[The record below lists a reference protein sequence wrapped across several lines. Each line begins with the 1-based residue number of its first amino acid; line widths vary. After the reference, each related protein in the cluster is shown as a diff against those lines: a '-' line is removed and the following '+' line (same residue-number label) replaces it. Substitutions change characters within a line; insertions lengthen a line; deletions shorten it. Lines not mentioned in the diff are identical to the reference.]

1 MWRKKSFGKIL
12 VESNL
17 YNATEKRFFRAL
29 HANHRK
35 SIKLCNSQLKNHFSS
50 LKQLNLWEMKSLKM
64 CIGFCTEKMAYRCYG
79 CYKTRK
85 ES

>member
-17 YNATEKRFFRAL
+17 YNVTEKRFFRAL

-35 SIKLCNSQLKNHFSS
+35 SIKLCNSHISF
-50 LKQLNLWEMKSLKM
+50 EV
-64 CIGFCTEKMAYRCYG
+64 
-79 CYKTRK
+79 
-85 ES
+85 